1 MLLLSHGI
9 AGLRCNT
16 GKHFAQGRRTKR
28 CTFHSFTE
36 RCVQDRKFSGS
47 GSDTDIMISSARAY
61 ISAVNKLLSWNAR
74 RVKQNDEGEANG
86 SAVGDAEPVESVVQA

>member
-1 MLLLSHGI
+1 M
-9 AGLRCNT
+9 GLQA
-16 GKHFAQGRRTKR
+16 FAVTRVSISPREGGPNDVPSI
-28 CTFHSFTE
+28 HSQNGVFKN
-36 RCVQDRKFSGS
+36 RKFSGS